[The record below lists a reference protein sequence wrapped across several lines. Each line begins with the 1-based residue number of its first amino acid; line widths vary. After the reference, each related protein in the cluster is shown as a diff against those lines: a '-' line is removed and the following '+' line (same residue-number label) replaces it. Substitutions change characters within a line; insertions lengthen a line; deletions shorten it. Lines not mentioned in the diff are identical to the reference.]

1 MKGGGKKMTDVE
13 TKQLFEKTVEEY
25 SDMITGLCLVRL
37 GNRHD
42 AEDCYQTVFLKL
54 FRNKEMLYEEPEY
67 LKSWLIRVAINECK
81 NRFRFLSR
89 HKTEPLSFADDCSI
103 EIEDRSLLD
112 SVMTLP
118 EKYREVI
125 YLFYYAG
132 YSVLEL
138 ATILDSK
145 ENTIK
150 SRLKRGRK
158 MLKELL
164 TDKID
169 EEVII

>member
-1 MKGGGKKMTDVE
+1 MTDIEV
-13 TKQLFEKTVEEY
+13 KILFEKAVEKY

-42 AEDCYQTVFLKL
+42 AEDCYQNIFLKL
-54 FRNKEMLYEEPEY
+54 FKNKEILMEEPEHI
-67 LKSWLIRVAINECK
+67 KSWLIRVAINECK

-103 EIEDRSLLD
+103 EMEDRTILD
-112 SVMTLP
+112 AVMTLP

-132 YSVLEL
+132 YSVIEL
-138 ATILDSK
+138 ASILNSN

-150 SRLKRGRK
+150 SRLKRGRE
-158 MLKELL
+158 MLKEIL

>member
-25 SDMITGLCLVRL
+25 SDMIGLCLVRL

-150 SRLKRGRK
+150 SRLKRGRE

-169 EEVII
+169 EEVSI

>member
-1 MKGGGKKMTDVE
+1 MTDIE
-13 TKQLFEKTVEEY
+13 TKQLFEKAVEEY

-37 GNRHD
+37 GNQYD
-42 AEDCYQTVFLKL
+42 AEDCYQNIFLKL
-54 FRNKEMLYEEPEY
+54 FKNKEMLKEKPEY
-67 LKSWLIRVAINECK
+67 LKSWLIRVALNECK

-89 HKTEPLSFADDCSI
+89 HKTEPLTFADDCSI
-103 EIEDRSLLD
+103 EMEDRTILD
-112 SVMTLP
+112 TVMTLP

-138 ATILDSK
+138 AAILNAK

-150 SRLKRGRK
+150 SRLKRGRE
-158 MLKELL
+158 MMKELL
-164 TDKID
+164 TDKLD

>member
-1 MKGGGKKMTDVE
+1 MTDVE
-13 TKQLFEKTVEEY
+13 TKQLFEKAVEEY

-37 GNRHD
+37 GNQHD
-42 AEDCYQTVFLKL
+42 AEDCYQNIFLKL
-54 FRNKEMLYEEPEY
+54 FKNKEMLKEEPEY

-89 HKTEPLSFADDCSI
+89 HKTEPLTFADDCSI
-103 EIEDRSLLD
+103 EMEDRTILD
-112 SVMTLP
+112 TVMTLP

-138 ATILDSK
+138 ATILDTK

-150 SRLKRGRK
+150 SRLKRGRE
-158 MLKELL
+158 MMKELL
-164 TDKID
+164 TDKIE

>member
-150 SRLKRGRK
+150 SRLKRGRE

>member
-1 MKGGGKKMTDVE
+1 MTEVE

-42 AEDCYQTVFLKL
+42 AEDCYQNIFLKL
-54 FRNKEMLYEEPEY
+54 FKNKEMLKEEPEY

-89 HKTEPLSFADDCSI
+89 HKTEPLTFADDCSI
-103 EIEDRSLLD
+103 EMEDRTILD
-112 SVMTLP
+112 TVMTLP

-150 SRLKRGRK
+150 SRLKRGRE

-164 TDKID
+164 TDKIE

>member
-42 AEDCYQTVFLKL
+42 AEDCYQNVFLKL
-54 FRNKEMLYEEPEY
+54 FKNKEMLTEEPEH
-67 LKSWLIRVAINECK
+67 LKAWLIRVTVNECK

-89 HKTEPLSFADDCSI
+89 HKTEPLSFANDESV
-103 EIEDRSLLD
+103 EMEDRFILD
-112 SVMTLP
+112 SIMTLP

-132 YSVLEL
+132 YSVIEIAHLVN
-138 ATILDSK
+138 SR

-150 SRLKRGRK
+150 SRLKSNRCSYF
-158 MLKELL
+158 
-164 TDKID
+164 
-169 EEVII
+169 

>member
-1 MKGGGKKMTDVE
+1 MTDAE
-13 TKQLFEKTVEEY
+13 IKQLFEKAVEEY

-42 AEDCYQTVFLKL
+42 AEDCYQNVFLKL
-54 FRNKEMLYEEPEY
+54 FKNKEMLTEEPEY
-67 LKSWLIRVAINECK
+67 LKSWLIRVAVNECK

-89 HKTEPLSFADDCSI
+89 HKTEPLSFADDSSI
-103 EIEDRSLLD
+103 EMEDRTILD
-112 SVMTLP
+112 TVMTLP

-125 YLFYYAG
+125 YLYYYAG
-132 YSVLEL
+132 YSVIEL
-138 ATILDSK
+138 ASILNSK

-150 SRLKRGRK
+150 SWLKRGRE

-164 TDKID
+164 TDENK
-169 EEVII
+169 EEVLS

>member
-1 MKGGGKKMTDVE
+1 MTEVE
-13 TKQLFEKTVEEY
+13 TKQLFEKAVEEY

-42 AEDCYQTVFLKL
+42 AEDCYQNIFLKL
-54 FRNKEMLYEEPEY
+54 FKNKEMLKEEPEY

-89 HKTEPLSFADDCSI
+89 HKTEPLTFADDCSI
-103 EIEDRSLLD
+103 EMEDRTILD
-112 SVMTLP
+112 TVMTLP

-150 SRLKRGRK
+150 SRLKRGRE

-164 TDKID
+164 TDKIE